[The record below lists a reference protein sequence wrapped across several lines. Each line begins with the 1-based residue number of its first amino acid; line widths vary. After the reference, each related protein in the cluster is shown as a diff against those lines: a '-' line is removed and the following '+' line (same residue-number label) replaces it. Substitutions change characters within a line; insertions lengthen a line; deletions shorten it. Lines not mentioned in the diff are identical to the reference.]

1 MQKVFHFDSPREG
14 YVCDAAIVWCFD
26 DRFQQVC
33 AKFLKRNGIV
43 HQDSIR
49 IAGGAKALASP
60 DHPGDREFV
69 LDQIGKSIRLHETKL
84 AILMLHSDC
93 GGYGGL
99 AGAFGGDAKL
109 EARRQEEEL
118 RRAAACVRQAFPGI
132 EARTYFVD
140 FEGVWQVDAAPAQS
154 TIVNSIANAG
164 IANIA

>member
-26 DRFQQVC
+26 NRFQQGF
-33 AKFLKRNGIV
+33 AKFLKRIGIV
-43 HQDSIR
+43 HQDPIK

-69 LDQIGKSIRLHETKL
+69 LDQLGKSIRLHETKL
-84 AILMLHSDC
+84 VILMLHSDC
-93 GGYGGL
+93 GAYGGL
-99 AGAFGGDAKL
+99 AGAFGGDPKL

-118 RRAAACVRQAFPGI
+118 RRAAACVRQAFP
-132 EARTYFVD
+132 EVEVRTYFVD
-140 FEGVWQVDAAPAQS
+140 FEGVWQVDAAPIHNTVA
-154 TIVNSIANAG
+154 NSVANTG